1 LVKERTRGLTKR
13 VDEISSKILSPQCSH
28 IQDCHSRTKSE
39 LHDDIQHVL
48 PGLVVLLPIPIC
60 RVESVDVDEVSV
72 RVPEFLSYRLD
83 DHSLPRPIV
92 SQDADVPLLLQTV
105 NQLLL
110 FFRPEKNAADNTLT
124 QKEKKTL
131 LPFPPFLT

>member
-1 LVKERTRGLTKR
+1 MLSGTEIILGLIIFLVDDFQMLNPEKR
-13 VDEISSKILSPQCSH
+13 NVHISTFISLKILSPQCSH

-48 PGLVVLLPIPIC
+48 PGLVELPSIAIC
-60 RVESVDVDEVSV
+60 HVESVDVDEVSV

-83 DHSLPRPIV
+83 DHSLPRTIV
-92 SQDADVPLLLQTV
+92 SQENKALISRETV

-110 FFRPEKNAADNTLT
+110 FRSPE
-124 QKEKKTL
+124 
-131 LPFPPFLT
+131 

>member
-1 LVKERTRGLTKR
+1 MKYILYYTHHCVLSIGQITDVAIYQLQGRDGFLGFKEKSPFVSL
-13 VDEISSKILSPQCSH
+13 KILSPQCSH
-28 IQDCHSRTKSE
+28 IQDCHSRAKSE

-48 PGLVVLLPIPIC
+48 AGLVVLPITT

-83 DHSLPRPIV
+83 DHSLPCTVV
-92 SQDADVPLLLQTV
+92 SQENNALISRETV

-110 FFRPEKNAADNTLT
+110 FRSPE
-124 QKEKKTL
+124 
-131 LPFPPFLT
+131 